1 MPHRPTDPPTLTR
14 RDELALSAAGLCLI
28 GACYGLARFA
38 YGLFVPS
45 FRAEFSLD
53 ATATGIIASGG
64 YVVYCVAVLAA
75 SVLTPRLGGRAVA
88 VAAGAFATAGT
99 VTIALAASTPLLVLG
114 VLLGGASTGLVSPA
128 LAHAVAHRV
137 TSVRQ
142 GRVQTVVNAGTG
154 LGVAIAGP
162 IALLTRDE
170 WREAWLSFA
179 ILASLATLWAAVR
192 VPGDRGDGPSGGLLP
207 RPFFPPGSLS
217 LTVAAAL
224 AGAGSAAVW
233 TFGRD
238 LMVADGLGEQES
250 TVAWIL
256 LGALGVLGAGAGDL
270 AARLGLPA
278 AWSGSTL
285 LLASA
290 TALLAVAPG
299 RLATASVAAASFG
312 AAYIAVTGLLLVW
325 ATRVHPT
332 SPAAGV
338 GWAFLVLALG
348 QAAGSSALGALAE
361 AFDARTAFVVAAL
374 AGVAA
379 AVVRPSAGVSRDA
392 PPRRTTG

>member
-1 MPHRPTDPPTLTR
+1 M
-14 RDELALSAAGLCLI
+14 
-28 GACYGLARFA
+28 
-38 YGLFVPS
+38 PS

-53 ATATGIIASGG
+53 ATTTGIIASGG

-75 SVLTPRLGGRAVA
+75 SVLTPRRGGRAVA
-88 VAAGAFATAGT
+88 VAAGSFATAGMLA
-99 VTIALAASTPLLVLG
+99 IALAGSTPALVLG

-137 TSVRQ
+137 ASERQ

-192 VPGDRGDGPSGGLLP
+192 VPGDRSKDPAGGLLP
-207 RPFFPPGSLS
+207 RPLFPPGSS
-217 LTVAAAL
+217 RLTVAAAL
-224 AGAGSAAVW
+224 AGAASAAVW

-238 LMVADGLGEQES
+238 LMVAEGLGEQGS

-256 LGALGVLGAGAGDL
+256 LGTLGVLGAGAGDL
-270 AARLGLPA
+270 AARRGLPA
-278 AWSGSTL
+278 AWSGATL
-285 LLASA
+285 LLAGA
-290 TALLAVAPG
+290 TALLALAPG
-299 RLATASVAAASFG
+299 RLVPAAVAAASFG

-325 ATRVHPT
+325 ATRVHPG

-348 QAAGSSALGALAE
+348 QAAGSSALGAVAE
-361 AFDARTAFVVAAL
+361 AADARTAFVVAAL
-374 AGVAA
+374 GAVAA
-379 AVVRPSAGVSRDA
+379 AVVRPAVAVSPDA
-392 PPRRTTG
+392 PPRRRRG

>member
-1 MPHRPTDPPTLTR
+1 MIHRE
-14 RDELALSAAGLCLI
+14 ELALSAAGLCLI

-53 ATATGIIASGG
+53 ATTTGIIASGG

-88 VAAGAFATAGT
+88 VAAGSFATAGT
-99 VTIALAASTPLLVLG
+99 LAIALAGSTPALVLG

-137 TSVRQ
+137 ASERQ

-154 LGVAIAGP
+154 VGVAIAGP

-170 WREAWLSFA
+170 WREAWLTFA

-192 VPGDRGDGPSGGLLP
+192 VPGDRSTEPADGLLP
-207 RPFFPPGSLS
+207 RPLLPPGSS
-217 LTVAAAL
+217 RLTVAAAL
-224 AGAGSAAVW
+224 AGAASAAVW

-238 LMVADGLGEQES
+238 LMVAEGLGDQGS

-256 LGALGVLGAGAGDL
+256 LGAFGVLGAGAGDL
-270 AARLGLPA
+270 AARRGLPA
-278 AWSGSTL
+278 AWSGTTL
-285 LLASA
+285 LLGGA
-290 TALLAVAPG
+290 TAFLAVAPG
-299 RLATASVAAASFG
+299 RLVTASVAAASFG

-325 ATRVHPT
+325 ATRVHPH
-332 SPAAGV
+332 SPAAGL

-348 QAAGSSALGALAE
+348 QAAGSSALGAVAE
-361 AFDARTAFVVAAL
+361 ASDARAGFLVAGL
-374 AGVAA
+374 AAVAA
-379 AVVRPSAGVSRDA
+379 ALVRPTAEVSLAA
-392 PPRRTTG
+392 PPRRTRG

>member
-1 MPHRPTDPPTLTR
+1 MTR
-14 RDELALSAAGLCLI
+14 REELSLSAAGLCLI

-45 FRAEFSLD
+45 FRSEFSLD
-53 ATATGIIASGG
+53 ATATGVIASGG

-88 VAAGAFATAGT
+88 VAAGVLATAGT
-99 VTIALAASTPLLVLG
+99 LTIALAGGTPALVLG

-128 LAHAVAHRV
+128 LAHAVAYRV
-137 TSVRQ
+137 VSERQ

-154 LGVAIAGP
+154 VGVAIAGP

-192 VPGDRGDGPSGGLLP
+192 VPGDRGDERSDGLLP
-207 RPFFPPGSLS
+207 RPFFPAGSLP
-217 LTVAAAL
+217 LTVAAAV
-224 AGAGSAAVW
+224 AGAASAAVW

-238 LMVADGLGEQES
+238 LMVADGLDEQGS

-270 AARLGLPA
+270 AARRGLPS
-278 AWSGSTL
+278 AWSGTTL
-285 LLASA
+285 LLAGA
-290 TALLAVAPG
+290 TALLAFAPG

-325 ATRVHPT
+325 ATRVHPRN
-332 SPAAGV
+332 PAAGV

-348 QAAGSSALGALAE
+348 QAAGSSALGAVAE
-361 AFDARTAFVVAAL
+361 ASDARSAFVVAAL
-374 AGVAA
+374 AAVAA
-379 AVVRPSAGVSRDA
+379 AMVRPTAGISPDA
-392 PPRRTTG
+392 PPRRTRG

>member
-1 MPHRPTDPPTLTR
+1 MTR
-14 RDELALSAAGLCLI
+14 REELALSAAGLCLI

-45 FRAEFSLD
+45 FRDEFSLD
-53 ATATGIIASGG
+53 ATATGVIASGG

-75 SVLTPRLGGRAVA
+75 SVLTPRLGARGVA
-88 VAAGAFATAGT
+88 VTAGAFATAGT
-99 VTIALAASTPLLVLG
+99 LTIALAGSTPALVLG

-137 TSVRQ
+137 ASERQ

-154 LGVAIAGP
+154 VGVAIAGP

-192 VPGDRGDGPSGGLLP
+192 VPGDRGDAPPTGLLP
-207 RPFFPPGSLS
+207 RPFFPPGSLH
-217 LTVAAAL
+217 LTVAAVL
-224 AGAGSAAVW
+224 AGAASAAVW

-238 LMVADGLGEQES
+238 LMVAEGLDEQGS

-270 AARLGLPA
+270 AARLGIPA
-278 AWSGSTL
+278 AWSGATL
-285 LLASA
+285 LLAGA

-325 ATRVHPT
+325 ATRVHPR

-348 QAAGSSALGALAE
+348 QAAGSSALGAVDE
-361 AFDARTAFVVAAL
+361 ASDARTTFVVAAL
-374 AGVAA
+374 AAVVAA
-379 AVVRPSAGVSRDA
+379 MVRPTARVSPDA
-392 PPRRTTG
+392 PPRRTRG